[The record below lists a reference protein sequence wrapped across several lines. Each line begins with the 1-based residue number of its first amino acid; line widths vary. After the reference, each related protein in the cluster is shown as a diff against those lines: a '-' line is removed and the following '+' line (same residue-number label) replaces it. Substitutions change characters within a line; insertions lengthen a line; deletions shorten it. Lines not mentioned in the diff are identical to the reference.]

1 VAVPVPDLDQILEQ
15 TQWDFF
21 WAPADAEVVDRP
33 ELLYVRCPRD
43 APHLNAVTRVRAAPA
58 ALPALIEEVLAA
70 HAGVRSRWMVVE
82 RQESAPL
89 ERALGRYGYAPVN
102 ETHASAIA
110 VDDYRP
116 RSAQGIEVRR
126 VETLE
131 GLRHCV
137 AVIERTFPGSRRI
150 TEEELALDLSM
161 CTGPAARVQRYV
173 AHDVGRGEP
182 VASGGLTLF
191 PALRFGFLWSGG
203 TVPGARGR
211 GAYSAVMAARVARA
225 REVGLTHV
233 GLYAFTDTSAPIV
246 ARQGFTR
253 HGAMTFWERDP

>member
-1 VAVPVPDLDQILEQ
+1 MAVPDLDRILEQ

-21 WAPADAEVVDRP
+21 WVPADAEVVDRP

-43 APHLNAVTRVRAAPA
+43 APHLNAVTRVRAAPG
-58 ALPALIEEVLAA
+58 ALPALIEEVVRA

-82 RQESAPL
+82 RPESAPL
-89 ERALGRYGYAPVN
+89 KQALQRAGYAPAN

-110 VDDYRP
+110 VDDHRP
-116 RSAQGIEVRR
+116 RRAEGIEVRR

-137 AVIERTFPGSRRI
+137 AVIEQAFPGSRQI
-150 TEEELALDLSM
+150 TAEELALDLSI
-161 CTGPAARVQRYV
+161 CTGPGARVQRYV
-173 AHDVGRGEP
+173 AHDAGSGEP

-203 TVPGARGR
+203 TVPAARGR
-211 GAYSAVMAARVARA
+211 GAYSAVMAARIAGA
-225 REVGLTHV
+225 RELGLTHV

-246 ARQGFTR
+246 ARQGFSR
-253 HGAMTFWERDP
+253 HGAMTFWERDR